1 MRWLL
6 LTVLLCLTG
15 SEALADAPSGPSP
28 VLPRALGATYNLAQT
43 AQALPG
49 GRFFVGRWDGTLQ
62 LWQLPQTGTSTGPV
76 LRHTQT
82 VPSGEG
88 VQALAVLDGGLLV
101 SGHDRGSLALWTVG
115 DQGLQLRSL
124 VDYESSLGTATSAT
138 TLRSGSESLLV
149 VGHESGWVSVW
160 RRGRWSLALVGRHDV
175 RSPSPVPSPYPL
187 RHIRSVVPW
196 RDLHVIT
203 GSEDGDLVMLALRPT
218 ATAVTAVERTRTRYS
233 ATAQRGI
240 NGLALGGEL
249 LAVTSCAVGARD
261 ANLHLW
267 RVQTDRF
274 VPVDEARLKLDAGQA
289 QVYAFSAQWAQKD
302 ASPLL
307 WVSTQ
312 EGLLWQLGLRN
323 GKLRLDGHLPVASN
337 VAATLVY
344 DKERELLVAVG
355 HEATVLRAP

>member
-1 MRWLL
+1 MLWLL
-6 LTVLLCLTG
+6 LTVLLWLTG
-15 SEALADAPSGPSP
+15 DEALADVPSGPAT

-49 GRFFVGRWDGTLQ
+49 GRFVVGRWDGTLQ
-62 LWQLPQTGTSTGPV
+62 LWQMPATGTNSGPV
-76 LRHTQT
+76 LRQTQT

-115 DQGLQLRSL
+115 EQGLQLRSL
-124 VDYESSLGTATSAT
+124 VDHETSLGTATSAT
-138 TLRSGSESLLV
+138 TLRAGSESLLV
-149 VGHESGWVSVW
+149 VGHESGLVSLW
-160 RRGRWSLALVGRHDV
+160 RLGRWSLTLVGKHDL

-196 RDLHVIT
+196 RDLQVIT
-203 GSEDGDLVMLALRPT
+203 GSEDGDLVMLKLRPT
-218 ATAVTAVERTRTRYS
+218 LAAVTAVVQTRTRYS

-240 NGLALGGEL
+240 NGLALGGDL
-249 LAVTSCAVGARD
+249 LAVTSCAVGASD

-267 RVQTDRF
+267 RVLSDRF
-274 VPVDEARLKLDAGQA
+274 VPVDEARLKLDAGRA
-289 QVYAFSAQWAQKD
+289 QVYAFSALWAQKE
-302 ASPLL
+302 AAPLL

-323 GKLRLDGHLPVASN
+323 GKLRVDGHLPVASN

-344 DKERELLVAVG
+344 DKEQQLLVAVG